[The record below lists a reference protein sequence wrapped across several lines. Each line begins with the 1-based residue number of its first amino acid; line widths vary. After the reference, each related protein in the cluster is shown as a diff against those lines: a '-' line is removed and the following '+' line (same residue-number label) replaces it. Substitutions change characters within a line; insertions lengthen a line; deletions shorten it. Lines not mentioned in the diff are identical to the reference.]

1 MHAVNTPSQIP
12 YLDTVNERLG
22 QYQPSTVV
30 LGTAGALIGAY
41 AVEKF
46 IQASIEH
53 PGGAAGVLFGNLIK
67 VIKAVPGAR
76 GLLEKQRK
84 DMIKKMKSSKKK
96 LTQEV
101 NLSIPSAGM
110 TDQALISMMENIKSQ
125 EIHKYNNHKLSG
137 TIYIPDDQHCRTMAQ
152 AYELFMNTNPLHSDT
167 FISTQKFESEVIR
180 MTASLFHGNYN
191 PDDDEDTVVGC
202 LTSGGT
208 ESILMAMKT
217 FRDKARF
224 EKPHVTKPEIIAPK
238 TAHAAFEKAC
248 QYLNMTL
255 VHVDVDPETFVVRI
269 EDVIKKINKNT
280 IGLVGSAPNF
290 SQGTIDPISQLSD
303 LAIKHNLSLHVDCCL
318 GGFYLPFAK
327 RLNPSIPDFD
337 FRLKGVTTI
346 SADTHKYGLAP
357 KGSSVLLFESKY
369 TRKFMYFIS
378 PNWMGGMY
386 ASPTMPGS
394 RPGALIATC
403 WAAMMR
409 TGDNG
414 YMEQARLIM
423 DTCQEIID
431 GIQSSIPELRILG
444 TPVGPVVSFD
454 VRNNNMDVYQIG
466 DAMHAAGWELSTLQN
481 PKSLHLCVTAQH
493 KGMAGELI
501 EDLKKSVY
509 DVIHHQEKFAHGMAP
524 VYGMAVSMPDK
535 AVVGDLISD
544 VIDLMLDIN

>member
-1 MHAVNTPSQIP
+1 MQHTNTHSQIP
-12 YLDTVNERLG
+12 YLDKVNEKLG
-22 QYQPSTVV
+22 QYQPSTIL
-30 LGTAGALIGAY
+30 LGTAGALISAY
-41 AVEKF
+41 AVERF
-46 IQASIEH
+46 VQASLEH
-53 PGGAAGVLFGNLIK
+53 PGGAAGVVFGNLIK

-76 GLLEKQRK
+76 TLLENQRK

-96 LTQEV
+96 LNQEV
-101 NLSIPSAGM
+101 NLSIPTEGM
-110 TDQALISMMENIKSQ
+110 SDESLVSMMENIKSQ
-125 EIHKYNNHKLSG
+125 EVHKYNNHKLSG

-167 FISTQKFESEVIR
+167 FLSTQKFESEVIR

-191 PDDDEDTVVGC
+191 PEDDSVDHVVGC

-208 ESILMAMKT
+208 ESILMAMKA

-224 EKPHVTKPEIIAPK
+224 EKPHITKPEIIAPK
-238 TAHAAFEKAC
+238 TVHAAFEKAC
-248 QYLNMTL
+248 QYLGMTL
-255 VHVDVDPETFVVRI
+255 VHVDVDPSTFVVKS
-269 EDVIKKINKNT
+269 EDVRKRINKNT

-290 SQGTIDPISQLSD
+290 SQGTIDPISELSE
-303 LAIKHNLSLHVDCCL
+303 LAIKYNLSLHVDSCL

-327 RLNPSIPDFD
+327 LLNPNVPDFD

-357 KGSSVLLFESKY
+357 KGSSVLLFDSKY

-409 TGDNG
+409 TGKQG
-414 YMEQARLIM
+414 YMEQAELIM
-423 DTCQEIID
+423 TTCDDMIK
-431 GIQSSIPELRILG
+431 GIREQIPELRILG
-444 TPVGPVVSFD
+444 NPVGPVVSFD
-454 VRNNNMDVYQIG
+454 ACNGIDIYQIG

-481 PKSLHLCVTAQH
+481 PKSLHICVTAQH
-493 KGMAGELI
+493 KGMANELI
-501 EDLKKSVY
+501 KDLKKSVY
-509 DVIHHQEKFAHGMAP
+509 DVVNHQEKFVHGMAP